1 MEVISLMNYHID
13 MEEDLILNTKEII
26 FKSFM
31 IYLALSFVTTYIIVL
46 TRTAVELRTGI
57 LINATIFLIIPTMS
71 FLLVHYS
78 KFSSRV
84 KIALYCSVMVVF
96 YITTCVFYF
105 EEPTH
110 FTNIL
115 LAINIMILFSLAGNH
130 FWTYGFA
137 ILAFVVLMFSI
148 YFKEDDLLYFTS
160 VGVLVPTTYACTMLV
175 KRSKKYISD
184 LTNLNKSL
192 DLKVKERTASLE
204 QSNTSLT
211 ESNEELQATLEDLKE
226 TQQRLVEAKRIAALN
241 HVVSGVA
248 HEINTPI
255 GVGVT
260 TITYLEKVTEDIK
273 LSLSNNQI
281 SKSQLLNKIENIET
295 SSKLIERSLLSAI
308 NLIDQFKKISPY
320 KKEVH
325 EKNVD
330 LCLVLEH
337 FKNDRVE
344 SLEEYNVTVDIDC
357 EPVLMKLNPD
367 ILLEILNALLDNS
380 ITHGFKGRSVGNIN
394 IKIQKIKENI
404 HLSFKN
410 DGLQIDDENLE
421 KIFVPFF
428 STTQDD
434 MHHGLGLNIVHSI
447 VTGILKGNVT
457 AKNLQSVGVEF
468 LIVFPSDTT

>member
-1 MEVISLMNYHID
+1 MNYQID
-13 MEEDLILNTKEII
+13 MEENLVLNTKEII

-31 IYLALSFVTTYIIVL
+31 IYLAISLISSYTIIL
-46 TRTAVELRTGI
+46 TRTAVELRIGL
-57 LINATIFLIIPTMS
+57 LISATIFLVIPAIL
-71 FLLVHYS
+71 FILIYCS
-78 KFSSRV
+78 KLTSKL
-84 KIALYCSVMVVF
+84 KIAFYSSVMVIF

-105 EEPTH
+105 EEPSH

-115 LAINIMILFSLAGNH
+115 LAINIMILFSLAGDR

-137 ILAFVVLMFSI
+137 FLAFIVLIVSI
-148 YFKEDDLLYFTS
+148 YLKEDDLLYFTS

-184 LTNLNKSL
+184 LITLNNSL
-192 DLKVKERTASLE
+192 DLKVKERTVSLE
-204 QSNTSLT
+204 QSNTSLI
-211 ESNEELQATLEDLKE
+211 ESNEELLATLEDLKE
-226 TQQRLVEAKRIAALN
+226 TQLQLVEAKKIAALN

-260 TITYLEKVTEDIK
+260 TVTYLEKVTKEIK
-273 LSLSNNQI
+273 LSLTNNQI
-281 SKSQLLNKIENIET
+281 SKSQLLSKIENIET
-295 SSKLIERSLLSAI
+295 SSKLIEKSLLNAI

-320 KKEVH
+320 NKEVH

-330 LCLVLEH
+330 LCFVLEH
-337 FKNDRVE
+337 FKNDRIE
-344 SLEEYNVTVDIDC
+344 SLEASNISIDIEC
-357 EPVLMKLNPD
+357 ESILMKLNPD

-380 ITHGFKGRSVGNIN
+380 ITHGFRGRSVGNIN
-394 IKIQKIKENI
+394 IKIQKIKDNI
-404 HLSFKN
+404 HISFKN

-428 STTQDD
+428 STTQDE

-447 VTGILKGNVT
+447 VTGILEGNVT
-457 AKNLQSVGVEF
+457 AKNVKPVGVEF
-468 LIVFPSDTT
+468 LIVFPFNII